1 MLPPAQGGSRFESVL
16 GHLLFA
22 SCSLPPAQGGSRF
35 ESVLGHFLFVSCLHP
50 NGSRFESVLRH
61 FLFASCCLQ
70 PNVSESVE
78 LPRCIHCPY
87 GTLIEASLALAYGL
101 R

>member
-22 SCSLPPAQGGSRF
+22 SCSLPPAQG
-35 ESVLGHFLFVSCLHP
+35 
-50 NGSRFESVLRH
+50 GSRFESVLRH